1 MVWTKPLL
9 SGMRKGDWGVVVESK
24 DDSMWVRIGGRREE
38 ALRCASEPVSARTW
52 FTISI
57 GLGAWACWLVVSGMI
72 DASWAA
78 ILMVTGMMGEGEVG
92 YCQMLRF

>member
-1 MVWTKPLL
+1 LL

-38 ALRCASEPVSARTW
+38 ALRCASEPVLARTW

-57 GLGAWACWLVVSGMI
+57 GLGA
-72 DASWAA
+72 
-78 ILMVTGMMGEGEVG
+78 
-92 YCQMLRF
+92 